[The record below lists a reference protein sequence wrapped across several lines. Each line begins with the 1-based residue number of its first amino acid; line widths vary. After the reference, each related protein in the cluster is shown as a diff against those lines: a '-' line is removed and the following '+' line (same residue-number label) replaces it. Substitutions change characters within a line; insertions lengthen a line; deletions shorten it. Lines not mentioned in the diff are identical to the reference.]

1 MNHTSLPFLPASA
14 LLALSLSLAGCGE
27 SSKPPAAAVGA
38 SMSATVMTV
47 QSSLQ
52 PIISNA
58 PGSVVAEQQAQIA
71 SRLTGFI
78 STINVQEGQSVVA
91 GQRLFTVDPSEVQG
105 QLSQAQAGLAQA
117 DAALADAR
125 NDYARFGNLYKEEA
139 IPKLQWDKVR
149 LQYLVA
155 QQQVAAARAGLNTA
169 GAQMRYATLT
179 APFAGVITQKLAN
192 VGDLATP
199 GRAVLVMENPAHLQV
214 QTSVPAEIFSRLKL
228 GDSVSLQLDGSE
240 HNDAINGK
248 IARLVAAA
256 DPVTRSYL
264 VKIDLP
270 SGHPYKSGMYVK
282 VGFAS
287 GERTGIRVPQAA
299 VLDRVGIIGVFV
311 VGANNIAQFRMVRT
325 GASENGQVEIQAGL
339 SAGERIVTSGNT
351 TLQSGDK
358 VVGTGGGNV

>member
-1 MNHTSLPFLPASA
+1 MKHTSLPFFPASA
-14 LLALSLSLAGCGE
+14 LLLLSLSLAGCGE
-27 SSKPPAAAVGA
+27 SSKPPAVAVGA
-38 SMSATVMTV
+38 SVNATVMTV
-47 QSSLQ
+47 QSSLR
-52 PIISNA
+52 PIISTA

-78 STINVQEGQSVVA
+78 SAINVQEGQSVVA
-91 GQRLFTVDPSEVQG
+91 GQRLFTVDPAEVQG

-139 IPKLQWDKVR
+139 IPKQQWDKVR
-149 LQYLVA
+149 LQYQVA
-155 QQQVAAARAGLNTA
+155 QQQSVAARAGLNSA

-179 APFAGVITQKLAN
+179 APFAGVVTQKLAN

-199 GRAVLVMENPAHLQV
+199 GKAVLVIENPAKLQV

-228 GDSVSLQLDGSE
+228 GDSVNLQLDGSE
-240 HNDAINGK
+240 HSDTVNGK

-256 DPVTRSYL
+256 DPITRSYL

-287 GERTGIRVPQAA
+287 GERAGIRVPQAA

-311 VGANNIAQFRMVRT
+311 VDANNLAQFRMVRT

-339 SAGERIVTSGNT
+339 SAGERVVTVGNAA
-351 TLQSGDK
+351 LQSGDK
-358 VVGTGGGNV
+358 VVSSGGGNV